1 MENIDDSNGCTLI
14 FRVLPGTDL
23 VPIDSR
29 RAGPW
34 KSRIQIECLKVKR
47 LARVHMQMYQSLM
60 VQPAYPTAAAPAL
73 VTTQPQSLLP
83 PRAASASPSHSTHP
97 THSSDSSAL
106 TRSPRAGSRE
116 RRLSEPE
123 AEADARGSRWECD
136 YELRYLLSLLA
147 LKHLYDEL
155 MFVLTRAVTTGACVC
170 ASPLHREDERA
181 LQFVL
186 AARAGPVA
194 PITTA
199 NGSSSSASSSNT
211 TSTASP
217 EHCARN
223 NQSVASRTQ
232 CALVVTSVE
241 NDEFLSVSA
250 PAPVSPPSAAP
261 NADSGTYSGKPV
273 STSPYL
279 SLLEDLPVVAEECTE
294 EVSGDSSR
302 NSSTSTR
309 SRGEEPKSSPIAGRP
324 KPNFDRESSC
334 EVCCICMDHATELT
348 LPCSHSYCQG
358 CLDHWY
364 DVTIILKPLKSMGR
378 AMYSVEISLD

>member
-1 MENIDDSNGCTLI
+1 MENIVDSNGCTLI

-23 VPIDSR
+23 MPIDSR

-60 VQPAYPTAAAPAL
+60 VQPAFPTAVAPAL
-73 VTTQPQSLLP
+73 VTAQPQSLLP
-83 PRAASASPSHSTHP
+83 PRAASVSPSHLTHP
-97 THSSDSSAL
+97 THPSDSSAL
-106 TRSPRAGSRE
+106 SRSPRARSRE

-123 AEADARGSRWECD
+123 AEVADARGSHWECD

-194 PITTA
+194 PIITSS
-199 NGSSSSASSSNT
+199 GSSSSASSNT
-211 TSTASP
+211 TPTATP

-250 PAPVSPPSAAP
+250 PAPVSAPSAAP
-261 NADSGTYSGKPV
+261 NPNADSATDSGKPV

-294 EVSGDSSR
+294 EVNGDSSR
-302 NSSTSTR
+302 KSPTSTR
-309 SRGEEPKSSPIAGRP
+309 SSRGEETKSSPMAERP

-348 LPCSHSYCQG
+348 LPCSHSYCQS

-364 DVTIILKPLKSMGR
+364 DDVLL
-378 AMYSVEISLD
+378 